1 VGSTTQVGGCS
12 CKKPMS
18 LLVKNIIRFIL
29 FILVQVYVLSQIPPL
44 HQFISP
50 YLYFLFILWLPFT
63 TSRFSLLLVSFL
75 LGITLDYFLGTPG
88 LHAAPCVLVA
98 YLRPFLIN
106 ILISQEGAELNYA
119 EPSIKSMGF
128 APYSLYVL
136 VFTFIHHFYL
146 VLIEWLH
153 FGNFLYFIGKV
164 TATTGVSL
172 LLIFITEMLFF
183 RKQKFRTNTA

>member
-1 VGSTTQVGGCS
+1 
-12 CKKPMS
+12 MS
-18 LLVKNIIRFIL
+18 LLIKNIIRFIL
-29 FILVQVYVLSQIPPL
+29 FILVQVYVLSEIPPL
-44 HQFISP
+44 HQFITP

-63 TSRFSLLLVSFL
+63 ISRSSLLSVSFIFGL
-75 LGITLDYFLGTPG
+75 SLDYFLNTPG
-88 LHAAPCVLVA
+88 LHAAPCVLIA

-106 ILISQEGAELNYA
+106 VLISQEGAELNYA
-119 EPSIKSMGF
+119 EPSIRSMGI
-128 APYSLYVL
+128 APYGLYVL

-146 VLIEWLH
+146 VLIEWLE

-164 TATTGVSL
+164 TATTGISL

>member
-1 VGSTTQVGGCS
+1 
-12 CKKPMS
+12 M
-18 LLVKNIIRFIL
+18 
-29 FILVQVYVLSQIPPL
+29 QVYVLSQIPPL
-44 HQFISP
+44 HQFITP

-63 TSRFSLLLVSFL
+63 ISRFGLLFVSFL
-75 LGITLDYFLGTPG
+75 LGITLDYFLTTPG
-88 LHAAPCVLVA
+88 LHAAPCVLIA

-146 VLIEWLH
+146 VLIEWLQ
-153 FGNFLYFIGKV
+153 FGNFLYFLGKV

-172 LLIFITEMLFF
+172 LLIFVTEMLFF